1 MAPLEWEMLAYNLIF
16 WVAALKTV
24 NLATLLNKE
33 KINKECIID
42 FIILIP
48 IVIFLLYKYCFMKGE
63 LIC

>member
-1 MAPLEWEMLAYNLIF
+1 MLAYNLIF

-33 KINKECIID
+33 KMNKECIID

-48 IVIFLLYKYCFMKGE
+48 IVIFLLYKYCLLKE
-63 LIC
+63 N